1 MTKISIEQLQDI
13 LAEAKIAPDKQ
24 KEILENVKAVAE
36 EEKAEK
42 AQSVCPKAKNEF
54 GVVLFDK
61 DNVLAGKEFTAG
73 VYQVKEGFD
82 HSTVLTL
89 VSEAARN
96 QNSAAKRKKTV
107 IQSVGDAFQNL
118 KRKFIKDKG
127 INLKTKTPVRVLVSN
142 NSL

>member
-13 LAEAKIAPDKQ
+13 LAEAKLAPDKQ
-24 KEILENVKAVAE
+24 QEILDSVKAILE

-42 AQSVCPKAKNEF
+42 TDSVAPKAKNEF

-61 DNVLAGKEFTAG
+61 NNELAGKEFTAG
-73 VYQVKEGFD
+73 IFQVKEGFD
-82 HSTVLTL
+82 QSTVLSL
-89 VSEAARN
+89 ISEAARS

-127 INLKTKTPVRVLVSN
+127 INLKTKTPVRVLISN